1 MPVRN
6 EGAFLTVSLDALDAQ
21 TLPDD
26 AFEILIVDGGS
37 TDDTLDIARAR
48 AATDPRIRILGGPGV
63 NTPAAMNVGLDA
75 ASGEY
80 IAKVDGHGR
89 VNDVF
94 LETALRILDGN
105 PGVGCVGGRIEP
117 VATTT
122 TQRAIEIARFSK
134 LGVGSGIYTAP
145 QVVHEID
152 TVQCGV
158 YRKTVLEAIG
168 GFDTSMAYGE
178 DEEVNHRVR
187 ASGSRIVFDPA
198 MRFNYHVRPTLR
210 ALLRQYWNYG
220 RARVRVVRKHP
231 DFLRPKHLV
240 PAMVVMTLAGGVV
253 LGVLVD
259 PRIAVVIDG
268 GYVLALVAG
277 GVGLSARHGFRRPDL
292 VTAALACLHLGYGT
306 GTLAGLGDLVRSR
319 R

>member
-6 EGAFLTVSLDALDAQ
+6 EGAFLAVSLDALDAQ

-89 VNDVF
+89 VNGIF

-220 RARVRVVRKHP
+220 RARIRVVRKHP

-240 PAMVVMTLAGGVV
+240 PAILLVTLTGGVV
-253 LGVLVD
+253 LGLLVD

-268 GYVLALVAG
+268 GYVLGLAVA
-277 GVGLSARHGFRRPDL
+277 GVGLAARKGFRRPDL
-292 VTAALACLHLGYGT
+292 VAAALACLHLGYGT